1 MPFRPTLHPMITA
14 LILAAGQSKRMGQPK
29 MLLPWGKTTV
39 LGQVIET
46 VQRAGVDEIIV
57 VTGGAR
63 AQVEKIVASYGLR
76 VTHNEKF
83 EGGEML
89 SSLQCGLRALPGTA
103 RQGKCRGFAVNESS
117 SATAALIVLGDQ
129 PQVQEGSVRA
139 VASRFIETGVSLVVP
154 SYQMRRGH
162 PWLVARP
169 LWDEILQMQSPQSPR
184 DFLNRHASEI
194 EYVDVDNPSILSDLD
209 TFEDYLKSR
218 P

>member
-1 MPFRPTLHPMITA
+1 MITA

-39 LGQVIET
+39 LGQVLQT
-46 VQRAGVDEIIV
+46 LKRANIPDILV
-57 VTGGAR
+57 VTGAAR
-63 AQVEKIVASYGLR
+63 INIEKICAAFETRVA
-76 VTHNEKF
+76 HNSDYASE
-83 EGGEML
+83 EML
-89 SSLQCGLRALPGTA
+89 SSLQTGLRALREKT
-103 RQGKCRGFAVNESS
+103 

-139 VASRFIETGVSLVVP
+139 VVSRFIETGASLVVP

-169 LWDEILQMQSPQSPR
+169 LWHEILQMESPQSPR

-194 EYVDVDNPSILSDLD
+194 EYVNVDNASILSDLD